1 MKISGVVIAK
11 NEEEMIAD
19 CLDSIAFCDEVFV
32 VDNESTDRTAEIAE
46 RMGAKVR
53 KIAAD
58 DFSKLRNFG
67 LKQAT
72 GDYIL
77 YIDSDER
84 VSGELRKNI
93 LNSLDAQT
101 VAYKLRRQNFY
112 LGKNPWPKIEQIE
125 RIKVNKKST
134 FFIF

>member
-19 CLDSIAFCDEVFV
+19 CLDSIAFCDEVLV
-32 VDNESTDRTAEIAE
+32 IDNESTDRTAEIAE

-84 VSGELRKNI
+84 VSDELRKNI

-101 VAYKLRRQNFY
+101 V
-112 LGKNPWPKIEQIE
+112 
-125 RIKVNKKST
+125 
-134 FFIF
+134 